1 MAILDTREEAGRR
14 LMADLLAE
22 QGYGNPVGERLRT
35 AREEKGLSLDD
46 VARQTRIPI
55 RHLEHIER
63 GEWDAL
69 PAITYSVGFA
79 RSYANA
85 VGLDGPAVGAELREQ
100 LGGAR
105 SNVAGPAAYYEP
117 ADPARVPP
125 RSIAIVA
132 AILAVLLVA
141 GYLVWRHQAVGN
153 APDEAQ
159 IADRT
164 TPADQAQA
172 PPAQPRPAPAA
183 QPQHPA
189 VPAGAPV
196 VLSATQDA
204 WMRIADGASAKPLYM
219 GTLKAGQ
226 QYQVPASAQAP
237 TVRTGRAEA
246 VTVSVGGKAV
256 GPLGP
261 PNKTISVSLKA
272 ADVAARAAG
281 GAAPAPNGPA
291 AAPAGAR

>member
-1 MAILDTREEAGRR
+1 MAEFH
-14 LMADLLAE
+14 E
-22 QGYGNPVGERLRT
+22 QTYDNPVGERLKA

-105 SNVAGPAAYYEP
+105 SASAGPAAYYEP

-164 TPADQAQA
+164 TPADQPTTPQPQQKATPA
-172 PPAQPRPAPAA
+172 PQAQPAAAPAT
-183 QPQHPA
+183 
-189 VPAGAPV
+189 GPV

-204 WMRIADGASAKPLYM
+204 WMRVTDGTNPKALYM

-226 QYQVPASAQAP
+226 QFQVPATAQAP
-237 TVRTGRAEA
+237 TVRTGRADA

-261 PNKTISVSLKA
+261 PNKTISVSLRP
-272 ADVAARAAG
+272 ADIAG
-281 GAAPAPNGPA
+281 RTSVGASPAPNGPA
-291 AAPAGAR
+291 AAPTGAR

>member
-1 MAILDTREEAGRR
+1 MAVSQ
-14 LMADLLAE
+14 ME
-22 QGYGNPVGERLRT
+22 QTFENPVGERLKA

-105 SNVAGPAAYYEP
+105 SATAGPAAYYEP

-141 GYLVWRHQAVGN
+141 AYLLWRHQAVGN

-164 TPADQAQA
+164 TPADQT
-172 PPAQPRPAPAA
+172 PAPAP
-183 QPQHPA
+183 QPKTAPA
-189 VPAGAPV
+189 TQQPAAAAASGPV
-196 VLSATQDA
+196 VLSATQDV
-204 WMRIADGASAKPLYM
+204 WMRITDGSNPKALYQ
-219 GTLKAGQ
+219 GTLKTGQ
-226 QYQVPASAQAP
+226 QYQVPATAQAP
-237 TVRTGRAEA
+237 VVRTGRADA

-261 PNKTISVSLKA
+261 PNKTLTASLRA
-272 ADVAARAAG
+272 ADLAARAAG
-281 GAAPAPNGPA
+281 GAAPAPNRPA
-291 AAPAGAR
+291 AAAAGAH

>member
-1 MAILDTREEAGRR
+1 
-14 LMADLLAE
+14 MADLLGE
-22 QGYGNPVGERLRT
+22 QGHGNPVGERLKA

-55 RHLEHIER
+55 RHLEHIEK

-132 AILAVLLVA
+132 AIIAVLLVA
-141 GYLVWRHQAVGN
+141 GYLFWRHQAVGN
-153 APDEAQ
+153 APDAAQ
-159 IADRT
+159 IADRQ
-164 TPADQAQA
+164 TPADQPQA
-172 PPAQPRPAPAA
+172 APAQPRAAPAA
-183 QPQHPA
+183 QPQQPA
-189 VPAGAPV
+189 AAASGPV
-196 VLSATQDA
+196 VLSATQDV
-204 WMRIADGASAKPLYM
+204 WMRISDGANPKALYM

-226 QYQVPASAQAP
+226 QYQVPANAQAP
-237 TVRTGRAEA
+237 TVRTGRADA
-246 VTVSVGGKAV
+246 VTVSVGGKAL

-261 PNKTISVSLKA
+261 ANKTLSVSLKP
-272 ADVAARAAG
+272 ADVASRASG

-291 AAPAGAR
+291 AAPTGGR

>member
-1 MAILDTREEAGRR
+1 
-14 LMADLLAE
+14 MADLLAE
-22 QGYGNPVGERLRT
+22 QGHGNPVGERLRV

-105 SNVAGPAAYYEP
+105 SNIAGPAAYYEP

-159 IADRT
+159 IADRQ
-164 TPADQAQA
+164 TPADQPQA
-172 PPAQPRPAPAA
+172 PAPQAKVPATARPPAQPAA
-183 QPQHPA
+183 A
-189 VPAGAPV
+189 TGPV
-196 VLSATQDA
+196 VLSATQDV
-204 WMRIADGASAKPLYM
+204 WMRITDGANPKALYQ

-226 QYQVPASAQAP
+226 QYQVPATAQAP
-237 TVRTGRAEA
+237 MVRTGRADA
-246 VTVSVGGKAV
+246 VTVAVGGKAL

-261 PNKTISVSLKA
+261 PNKTLSASLKA
-272 ADVAARAAG
+272 ADVASRAAG
-281 GAAPAPNGPA
+281 GSAAAPNGPA
-291 AAPAGAR
+291 AAPAGAH

>member
-1 MAILDTREEAGRR
+1 
-14 LMADLLAE
+14 MADLLGE
-22 QGYGNPVGERLRT
+22 QGHGNPVGERLKA

-55 RHLEHIER
+55 RHLEHIEK

-132 AILAVLLVA
+132 AIIAILLVA
-141 GYLVWRHQAVGN
+141 GYLFWRHQAVGN
-153 APDEAQ
+153 APDAAQ
-159 IADRT
+159 IADRQ
-164 TPADQAQA
+164 TPADQPQA
-172 PPAQPRPAPAA
+172 GPAQPKAAPA
-183 QPQHPA
+183 QPQQPA
-189 VPAGAPV
+189 AAASGPV
-196 VLSATQDA
+196 VLSATQDV
-204 WMRIADGASAKPLYM
+204 WMRISDGANPKALYM

-226 QYQVPASAQAP
+226 QYQVPANAQAP
-237 TVRTGRAEA
+237 TVRTGRADA
-246 VTVSVGGKAV
+246 VTVSVGGKGL

-261 PNKTISVSLKA
+261 ANKTLSVSLKP
-272 ADVAARAAG
+272 ADVASRASG

-291 AAPAGAR
+291 AAPTGGR